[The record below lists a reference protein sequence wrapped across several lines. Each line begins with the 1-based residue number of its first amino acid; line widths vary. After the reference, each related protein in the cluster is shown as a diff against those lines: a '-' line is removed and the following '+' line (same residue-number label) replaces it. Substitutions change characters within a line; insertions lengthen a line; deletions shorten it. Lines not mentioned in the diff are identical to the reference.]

1 MRRTRGNGGRD
12 DVPGQLRID
21 WTAASDPSARKSD
34 SPLPARDAP
43 RPALTLPWDFK
54 TAFPRPTDEAIDA
67 GRILDEDTTPAAIR
81 SIHAEHARE
90 ALATL
95 HTLDTVLDARR
106 RGVDPATGAPP
117 RTVATRE
124 RLAKRL
130 QTEPERLE
138 HAFTVLM
145 DVYEEAFGFEA
156 RDAFAKAIR
165 AWHAGIEVVAESSID
180 TAITTPEPQTS
191 QPDLL
196 PKTFRRDEQSRRI
209 PARLP
214 VPKPL
219 PVAIAA
225 RRFGQEV
232 SGKPVRPG
240 PHEVREITEQHAD
253 KLIELLDQIATA
265 PNNGKTVLLETFQ
278 NGLASYA
285 EDFGQPATDQLE
297 AYVRRQASLDCAS
310 RRGR

>member
-1 MRRTRGNGGRD
+1 MRRLRGSGGRD

-21 WTAASDPSARKSD
+21 WIAVSEPPTAYAD
-34 SPLPARDAP
+34 SLLPAGDAP

-54 TAFPRPTDEAIDA
+54 TTFPIPTEEAVDA

-81 SIHAEHARE
+81 AIHEEHARE

-95 HTLDTVLDARR
+95 NALDAVVDARR

-117 RTVATRE
+117 RTPAARE

-130 QTEPERLE
+130 HTEPERLE

-145 DVYEEAFGFEA
+145 DVYEEAFGYEA
-156 RDAFAKAIR
+156 RNAFAKAIR
-165 AWHAGIEVVAESSID
+165 AWHAGIDVVAESSAG
-180 TAITTPEPQTS
+180 TAATPTKARPS

-196 PKTFRRDEQSRRI
+196 PQTFRRHDRSRRI

-219 PVAIAA
+219 AVAIAA
-225 RRFGQEV
+225 GRFGHEE
-232 SGKPVRPG
+232 SGKPIRPG
-240 PHEVREITEQHAD
+240 LHEVREITEQHAD
-253 KLIELLDQIATA
+253 KLIELLDQIAAA
-265 PNNGKTVLLETFQ
+265 PNSNKPALLESFQ
-278 NGLASYA
+278 NGLAAYA

-297 AYVRRQASLDCAS
+297 AYVRRQALLDCGS